1 MATYENKDIELI
13 VHIRGGKFYKLSSVL
28 SSVVWSGDIKSPS
41 RTLEFSFLQ
50 AVNDAKVQQLGIVE
64 GSTCCFYVGG
74 KEIFRGTIIDID
86 KSNSNNEIS
95 MTAHDIGFLLA
106 KDQVNYNFVNK
117 TACDIAK
124 EVFKGK
130 DKQPPLKWGKIA
142 PAGTKITKM
151 FIGATRYDTIMS
163 VYTAHSKAD
172 KDHKKYMVEVDL
184 DKFNIIEKGVTKLKI
199 MFEEEQNLEVA
210 TYKVSMENIVSRVVV
225 VDEKGNKIKESLNA
239 ELRKLYQY
247 ISKVIEQKKDKAITD
262 EEIKA
267 EFKKPERSCSL
278 SGYGDISC
286 KCGYKVQVKDSFTGL
301 VGEFYIDKDK
311 HTWSGGKYTVDLE
324 LNFDNIM
331 DEKDAGKDETKETTS
346 DSAGGSGAGDW
357 GHGITED
364 MLNKILKGELAGQAA
379 TIIKWCNAFKI
390 NPLYFVIQAKI
401 ECGQN
406 IDSYN
411 AKVRHNYGGITKDPE
426 FPNMGKYA
434 KYPSKE
440 KGIERMCRLISVKYL
455 NEWNI
460 RDVDRIIA
468 KWAPASDGND
478 VQGYINQ
485 MKNTYKKITGK
496 TWDNS
501 MLGTGVKSVEE
512 AYRNLN
518 SGGSEGG
525 GQGLTKVVQ
534 IAQNYLRNG
543 VHKPGFAWCCWFATK
558 CLREAGYKPVA
569 NTDLCD
575 NYYLA
580 YKNVGRLKTPSEYIP
595 KPGDTIFFYGSGG
608 YKRTYTNHV
617 GIVTGV
623 SGSGESMKVHTIEGN
638 AGNKVASRTY
648 GKYRSSWAR
657 IVGYGVN

>member
-130 DKQPPLKWGKIA
+130 DKQPPLKCGKIA

-199 MFEEEQNLEVA
+199 MFEEGQNLETA
-210 TYKVSMENIVSRVVV
+210 TYKVSMDNIVSRVVV

-286 KCGYKVQVKDSFTGL
+286 KCGYMIQVKDSFTGL
-301 VGEFYIDKDK
+301 IGEFYIDKDK

-411 AKVRHNYGGITKDPE
+411 ARVRHNYGGITKDPE

-478 VQGYINQ
+478 VQGYIRQ
-485 MKNTYKKITGK
+485 MKNTYKQVTGK

-518 SGGSEGG
+518 SGGAS
-525 GQGLTKVVQ
+525 
-534 IAQNYLRNG
+534 
-543 VHKPGFAWCCWFATK
+543 
-558 CLREAGYKPVA
+558 
-569 NTDLCD
+569 
-575 NYYLA
+575 
-580 YKNVGRLKTPSEYIP
+580 
-595 KPGDTIFFYGSGG
+595 
-608 YKRTYTNHV
+608 
-617 GIVTGV
+617 GV
-623 SGSGESMKVHTIEGN
+623 SGTLTPKQEAILRTAESMVGKGRYTWGGKTIYASDCSGFVMCCHRAAGISIGGSTAAQLHDGKKIPSLAQALPGDIIITQSSASGSGRHVVLYIGN
-638 AGNKVASRTY
+638 GMQIHNGGPGGAPITKTKLRLGRWHEI
-648 GKYRSSWAR
+648 RRCW
-657 IVGYGVN
+657 

>member
-301 VGEFYIDKDK
+301 IGEFYIDKDK

-331 DEKDAGKDETKETTS
+331 DEKNAGKDETKETTS
-346 DSAGGSGAGDW
+346 DGAGGSSTKDW
-357 GHGITED
+357 GHGVTAE
-364 MLNKILKGELAGQAA
+364 MLNKVLKGELAGQAA

-411 AKVRHNYGGITKDPE
+411 ARVRHNYGGITKDPE

-478 VQGYINQ
+478 VQGYIRQ
-485 MKNTYKKITGK
+485 MKNTYKQVTGK

-518 SGGSEGG
+518 SGGAS
-525 GQGLTKVVQ
+525 
-534 IAQNYLRNG
+534 
-543 VHKPGFAWCCWFATK
+543 
-558 CLREAGYKPVA
+558 
-569 NTDLCD
+569 
-575 NYYLA
+575 
-580 YKNVGRLKTPSEYIP
+580 
-595 KPGDTIFFYGSGG
+595 
-608 YKRTYTNHV
+608 
-617 GIVTGV
+617 GV
-623 SGSGESMKVHTIEGN
+623 SGTLTPKQEAILRTAESMVGKGRYTWGGKTIYASDCSGFVMCCHRAAGISIGGSTAAQLHDGKKIPSLAQALPGDIIITQSSASGSGRHVVLYIGN
-638 AGNKVASRTY
+638 GMQIHNGGPGGAPITKTKLRLGRWHEI
-648 GKYRSSWAR
+648 RRCW
-657 IVGYGVN
+657 

>member
-199 MFEEEQNLEVA
+199 MFEEEQNLEMA

-225 VDEKGNKIKESLNA
+225 VDEKGNKVKESLNA

-301 VGEFYIDKDK
+301 IGEFYIDKDK

-331 DEKDAGKDETKETTS
+331 DEKNAGKDETKETTS
-346 DSAGGSGAGDW
+346 DGAGGSGAGDW

-364 MLNKILKGELAGQAA
+364 MLNKVLKGELAGQAA

-518 SGGSEGG
+518 SGGAS
-525 GQGLTKVVQ
+525 
-534 IAQNYLRNG
+534 
-543 VHKPGFAWCCWFATK
+543 
-558 CLREAGYKPVA
+558 
-569 NTDLCD
+569 
-575 NYYLA
+575 
-580 YKNVGRLKTPSEYIP
+580 
-595 KPGDTIFFYGSGG
+595 
-608 YKRTYTNHV
+608 
-617 GIVTGV
+617 GV
-623 SGSGESMKVHTIEGN
+623 SGTLTPKQEAILRTAESMVGKGRYTWGGKTIYASDCSGFVMCCHRAAGISIGGSTAAQLHDGKKIPSLAQALPGDIIITQSSASGSGRHVVLYIGN
-638 AGNKVASRTY
+638 GMQIHNGGPGGAPITKTKLRLGRWHEI
-648 GKYRSSWAR
+648 RRCW
-657 IVGYGVN
+657 

>member
-163 VYTAHSKAD
+163 AYTAHSKAD

-301 VGEFYIDKDK
+301 IGEFYIDKDK

-331 DEKDAGKDETKETTS
+331 DEKNAGKDETKETTS

-411 AKVRHNYGGITKDPE
+411 ARVRHNYGGITKDPE

-478 VQGYINQ
+478 VQGYIRQ
-485 MKNTYKKITGK
+485 MKNTYKQVTGK

-501 MLGTGVKSVEE
+501 MLGTGVKSVED

-518 SGGSEGG
+518 SGGAS
-525 GQGLTKVVQ
+525 
-534 IAQNYLRNG
+534 
-543 VHKPGFAWCCWFATK
+543 
-558 CLREAGYKPVA
+558 
-569 NTDLCD
+569 
-575 NYYLA
+575 
-580 YKNVGRLKTPSEYIP
+580 
-595 KPGDTIFFYGSGG
+595 
-608 YKRTYTNHV
+608 
-617 GIVTGV
+617 GV
-623 SGSGESMKVHTIEGN
+623 SGTLTPKQEAILRTAESMVGKGRYTWGGKTIYASDCSGFVMCCHRAAGISIGGSTAAQLHDGKKIPSLAQALPGDIIITQSSASGSGRHVVLYIGN
-638 AGNKVASRTY
+638 GMQIHNGGPGGAPITKTKLRLGRWHEI
-648 GKYRSSWAR
+648 RRCW
-657 IVGYGVN
+657 

>member
-199 MFEEEQNLEVA
+199 MFEEEQNLEMA

-225 VDEKGNKIKESLNA
+225 VDEKGNKVKESLNA

-301 VGEFYIDKDK
+301 IGEFYIDKDK

-331 DEKDAGKDETKETTS
+331 DEKNAGKDETKETTS
-346 DSAGGSGAGDW
+346 DGVGGSGAGDW

-364 MLNKILKGELAGQAA
+364 MLNKVLKGELAGQAA

-518 SGGSEGG
+518 SGGAS
-525 GQGLTKVVQ
+525 
-534 IAQNYLRNG
+534 
-543 VHKPGFAWCCWFATK
+543 
-558 CLREAGYKPVA
+558 
-569 NTDLCD
+569 
-575 NYYLA
+575 
-580 YKNVGRLKTPSEYIP
+580 
-595 KPGDTIFFYGSGG
+595 
-608 YKRTYTNHV
+608 
-617 GIVTGV
+617 GV
-623 SGSGESMKVHTIEGN
+623 SGTLTPKQEAILRTAESMVGKGRYTWGGKTIYASDCSGFVMCCHRAAGISIGGSTAAQLHDGKKIPSLAQALPGDIIITQSSASGSGRHVVLYIGN
-638 AGNKVASRTY
+638 GMQIHNGGPGGAPITKTKLRLGRWHEI
-648 GKYRSSWAR
+648 RRCW
-657 IVGYGVN
+657 

>member
-1 MATYENKDIELI
+1 MEVGDSVMATYENKDIELI

-172 KDHKKYMVEVDL
+172 KGHKKYMVEVDL

-199 MFEEEQNLEVA
+199 MFEEEQNLSSA
-210 TYKVSMENIVSRVVV
+210 NYKVSMENIVSRVVV
-225 VDEKGNKIKESLNA
+225 VDEKGNKVKESLNA

-301 VGEFYIDKDK
+301 IGEFYIDKDK

-364 MLNKILKGELAGQAA
+364 MLNKVLKGELAGQAA

-440 KGIERMCRLISVKYL
+440 KGIERMCRLISVKYI

-518 SGGSEGG
+518 SGSANAISGNLTPKQEAILRTAESMVGKGRYTWGGKTIYASDCSGFVMCCHRAAGISIGGS
-525 GQGLTKVVQ
+525 TA
-534 IAQNYLRNG
+534 AQLHDG
-543 VHKPGFAWCCWFATK
+543 KKIPS
-558 CLREAGYKPVA
+558 
-569 NTDLCD
+569 
-575 NYYLA
+575 LA
-580 YKNVGRLKTPSEYIP
+580 QAL
-595 KPGDTIFFYGSGG
+595 PGDIIITQSSA
-608 YKRTYTNHV
+608 
-617 GIVTGV
+617 
-623 SGSGESMKVHTIEGN
+623 SGSGRHVVLYIGN
-638 AGNKVASRTY
+638 GMQIHNGGPGGAPITKTKLRLGRWHEI
-648 GKYRSSWAR
+648 RRCW
-657 IVGYGVN
+657 